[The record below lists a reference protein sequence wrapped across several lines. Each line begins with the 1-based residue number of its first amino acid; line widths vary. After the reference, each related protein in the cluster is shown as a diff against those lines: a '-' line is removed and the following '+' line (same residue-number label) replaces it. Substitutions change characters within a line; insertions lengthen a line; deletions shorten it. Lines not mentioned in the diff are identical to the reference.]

1 MSRAGMPISLYE
13 YHSKTKTIRMTN
25 YKLKLNQIREVLG
38 MPVKLEKATL
48 ADGTI
53 VEVEKLE
60 VGFPVS
66 IVAEDGSM
74 TPAPEG
80 EHTLEDGTKIK
91 VDANGVIAEIMAAD
105 KVAVAAEEEEVE
117 EVQEMELPE
126 GIKEIVSEIV
136 EEKIGEKVEETMKM
150 VMAAVEEIATEVAT
164 VKEEMGAMKEK
175 MQKFAKTPAGNPVPK
190 ATVEKVNEKIDSLDA
205 RLASINELKKSLK
218 K

>member
-1 MSRAGMPISLYE
+1 
-13 YHSKTKTIRMTN
+13 MTN

-38 MPVKLEKATL
+38 MPVKLERATL
-48 ADGTI
+48 ADGTTI

-66 IVAEDGSM
+66 IVAEDGTL

-80 EHTLEDGTKIK
+80 EHTLADGTKIK
-91 VDANGVIAEIMAAD
+91 VDANGVIAEIMPAAEA
-105 KVAVAAEEEEVE
+105 VAVAAEEEPVIE

-126 GIKEIVSEIV
+126 GVADMVSKII
-136 EEKIGEKVEETMKM
+136 EEKISEKVEDYTKM
-150 VMAAVEEIATEVAT
+150 VMAAVEEIATDVAS

-175 MQKFAKTPAGNPVPK
+175 MQKFAKSPAGNPVPK
-190 ATVEKVNEKIDSLDA
+190 ATIEKADKTIDSIDA

>member
-1 MSRAGMPISLYE
+1 
-13 YHSKTKTIRMTN
+13 MTN

-38 MPVKLEKATL
+38 MPVKLERATL
-48 ADGTI
+48 ADGTV

-80 EHTLEDGTKIK
+80 EHTLEDGTKIM
-91 VDANGVIAEIMAAD
+91 VDANGAIVEIMPAET
-105 KVAVAAEEEEVE
+105 VAVAAQEEEVE

-136 EEKIGEKVEETMKM
+136 EEKMKDKVEEAMKM
-150 VMAAVEEIATEVAT
+150 VYAAVEEIATEVAT

-175 MQKFAKTPAGNPVPK
+175 MQKFAKTPAGSPVPK
-190 ATVEKVNEKIDSLDA
+190 ATAEKVNEKLDSVEA
-205 RLASINELKKSLK
+205 RIATVNELKKSLNK
-218 K
+218 N

>member
-1 MSRAGMPISLYE
+1 
-13 YHSKTKTIRMTN
+13 MTN

-38 MPVKLEKATL
+38 MPVKLERATL
-48 ADGTI
+48 ADGTV

-91 VDANGVIAEIMAAD
+91 VDANGAIVEIMPAET
-105 KVAVAAEEEEVE
+105 VAVAAQEEEIE

-136 EEKIGEKVEETMKM
+136 EEKMKDKVEEAMKM
-150 VMAAVEEIATEVAT
+150 VYAAVEEIATEVAT

-190 ATVEKVNEKIDSLDA
+190 ATVEKVNEKLDSLEA
-205 RLASINELKKSLK
+205 RLATVNELKKSLNK
-218 K
+218 N

>member
-1 MSRAGMPISLYE
+1 
-13 YHSKTKTIRMTN
+13 MTN

-38 MPVKLEKATL
+38 MPVKLERATL

-60 VGFPVS
+60 IGFPVS

-80 EHTLEDGTKIK
+80 EHTLENGMKIK
-91 VDANGVIAEIMAAD
+91 VDANGVIAEIMPAAEA
-105 KVAVAAEEEEVE
+105 VAVAAEEEPVL

-126 GIKEIVSEIV
+126 GVAEIISQVV

-150 VMAAVEEIATEVAT
+150 VMAAVEEIATEVAS

-190 ATVEKVNEKIDSLDA
+190 ATVEKVNGSIDSFDA

>member
-1 MSRAGMPISLYE
+1 
-13 YHSKTKTIRMTN
+13 MTN

-38 MPVKLEKATL
+38 MPVKLERATL

-66 IVAEDGSM
+66 IVAEDGSL

-80 EHTLEDGTKIK
+80 EHTLEDGTKII
-91 VDANGVIAEIMAAD
+91 VDANGAIVEIMPAGEP
-105 KVAVAAEEEEVE
+105 VAVAAQEEEVE
-117 EVQEMELPE
+117 EVEEMELPE
-126 GIKEIVSEIV
+126 GVAEAISEII
-136 EEKIGEKVEETMKM
+136 EEKMKEKVEETMKM

-190 ATVEKVNEKIDSLDA
+190 ATAEKVNEKLDSFEA
-205 RLASINELKKSLK
+205 RLATVNELKKSLK

>member
-1 MSRAGMPISLYE
+1 
-13 YHSKTKTIRMTN
+13 MTN

-38 MPVKLEKATL
+38 MPVKLERATL
-48 ADGTI
+48 ADGTV

-91 VDANGVIAEIMAAD
+91 VDANGAIVEIMPAET
-105 KVAVAAEEEEVE
+105 VAVAAQEEEIEEVE
-117 EVQEMELPE
+117 EMQLPE

-136 EEKIGEKVEETMKM
+136 EEKIAEKVEETMKM
-150 VMAAVEEIATEVAT
+150 VYAAVEEIATEVAT

-175 MQKFAKTPAGNPVPK
+175 MQKFAKTPAGSPVPK
-190 ATVEKVNEKIDSLDA
+190 ATAEKVNEKLDSLEA
-205 RLASINELKKSLK
+205 RIATVNELKKSLNK
-218 K
+218 N

>member
-1 MSRAGMPISLYE
+1 
-13 YHSKTKTIRMTN
+13 MTN

-38 MPVKLEKATL
+38 MPVKLERATL
-48 ADGTI
+48 ADGTV

-66 IVAEDGSM
+66 IVAADGSL

-91 VDANGVIAEIMAAD
+91 VDANGAIVEIMPAET
-105 KVAVAAEEEEVE
+105 VAVAAQEEEIEEVE
-117 EVQEMELPE
+117 EMQLPE

-136 EEKIGEKVEETMKM
+136 EEKIADKIEETMKM
-150 VMAAVEEIATEVAT
+150 VYAAVEEIATEVAT

-190 ATVEKVNEKIDSLDA
+190 ATVEKANEKIDALDA

>member
-1 MSRAGMPISLYE
+1 
-13 YHSKTKTIRMTN
+13 MTN

-38 MPVKLEKATL
+38 MPVKLERATL
-48 ADGTI
+48 ADGTV

-91 VDANGVIAEIMAAD
+91 VDANGAIVEIMPAET
-105 KVAVAAEEEEVE
+105 VAVAAQEEEIEEVE
-117 EVQEMELPE
+117 EMQLPE
-126 GIKEIVSEIV
+126 GITEIVTEIV
-136 EEKIGEKVEETMKM
+136 EEKIADKIEETMKM
-150 VMAAVEEIATEVAT
+150 VYAAVEEIATEVAT

-190 ATVEKVNEKIDSLDA
+190 ATVEKANEKIDALDA

>member
-1 MSRAGMPISLYE
+1 
-13 YHSKTKTIRMTN
+13 MTN

-38 MPVKLEKATL
+38 MPVKLERATL
-48 ADGTI
+48 ADGTV

-80 EHTLEDGTKIK
+80 EHTLEDGTKIM
-91 VDANGVIAEIMAAD
+91 VDANGAIVEIMPAET
-105 KVAVAAEEEEVE
+105 VAVAAQEEEEVE

-136 EEKIGEKVEETMKM
+136 EEKIADKIEETMKM
-150 VMAAVEEIATEVAT
+150 VYAAVEEIATDVAT

-190 ATVEKVNEKIDSLDA
+190 ATVEKVNGKIDSLVA

>member
-1 MSRAGMPISLYE
+1 
-13 YHSKTKTIRMTN
+13 MTN

-38 MPVKLEKATL
+38 MPVKLERATL
-48 ADGTI
+48 ADGTV

-80 EHTLEDGTKIK
+80 EHTLEDGTKIM
-91 VDANGVIAEIMAAD
+91 VDANGAIVEIMPAET
-105 KVAVAAEEEEVE
+105 VAVAAQEEEIE

-136 EEKIGEKVEETMKM
+136 EEKMKDKVEEAMKM
-150 VMAAVEEIATEVAT
+150 VYAAVEEIATEVAT

-175 MQKFAKTPAGNPVPK
+175 MQKFAKTPAGSPVPK
-190 ATVEKVNEKIDSLDA
+190 ATAEKVNEKLDSVEA
-205 RLASINELKKSLK
+205 RIATVNELKKSLNK
-218 K
+218 N

>member
-1 MSRAGMPISLYE
+1 
-13 YHSKTKTIRMTN
+13 MTN

-38 MPVKLEKATL
+38 MPVKLERATL

-60 VGFPVS
+60 IGFPVS
-66 IVAEDGSM
+66 IVAEDGSL

-80 EHTLEDGTKIK
+80 EHTLDNGMKIK
-91 VDANGVIAEIMAAD
+91 VDANGVIAEIMPAEA
-105 KVAVAAEEEEVE
+105 VAVAAEEEEIE

-126 GIKEIVSEIV
+126 GVAEIVSKIV
-136 EEKIGEKVEETMKM
+136 EEKMKDKVEEAMKM
-150 VMAAVEEIATEVAT
+150 VFAAVEEIATEVAT

-190 ATVEKVNEKIDSLDA
+190 ATVEKVENNIDALDA

>member
-1 MSRAGMPISLYE
+1 
-13 YHSKTKTIRMTN
+13 MTN

-38 MPVKLEKATL
+38 MPVKLERATL
-48 ADGTI
+48 ADGTV

-80 EHTLEDGTKIK
+80 EHTLEDGTKIM
-91 VDANGVIAEIMAAD
+91 VDANGAIVEIMPAET
-105 KVAVAAEEEEVE
+105 VAVAAQEEEVE

-136 EEKIGEKVEETMKM
+136 EEKMKDKVEEAMNM
-150 VMAAVEEIATEVAT
+150 VYAAVEEIATEVAT

-190 ATVEKVNEKIDSLDA
+190 ATVEKANEKIDSLDA

>member
-1 MSRAGMPISLYE
+1 
-13 YHSKTKTIRMTN
+13 MTN

-38 MPVKLEKATL
+38 MPVKLERATL
-48 ADGTI
+48 ADGTV

-66 IVAEDGSM
+66 IVAEDGSL

-80 EHTLEDGTKIK
+80 EHTLEDGTKIM
-91 VDANGVIAEIMAAD
+91 VDANGAIVEIMPAET
-105 KVAVAAEEEEVE
+105 VAVAAQEEEIVE
-117 EVQEMELPE
+117 EEQMELPE
-126 GIKEIVSEIV
+126 GIADLISSVV

-150 VMAAVEEIATEVAT
+150 VMAAVEEVATEVAT

-190 ATVEKVNEKIDSLDA
+190 ATVDKANEKIDSLDA
-205 RLASINELKKSLK
+205 RLAQINELKKSLK

>member
-1 MSRAGMPISLYE
+1 
-13 YHSKTKTIRMTN
+13 MTN

-38 MPVKLEKATL
+38 MPVKLERATL
-48 ADGTI
+48 ADGTV

-91 VDANGVIAEIMAAD
+91 VDANGAIVEIMPAET
-105 KVAVAAEEEEVE
+105 VAVAAQEEEVE

-136 EEKIGEKVEETMKM
+136 EEKMKDKVEEAMKM
-150 VMAAVEEIATEVAT
+150 VYAAVEEIATEVAT

-175 MQKFAKTPAGNPVPK
+175 MQKFAKTPAGSPVPK
-190 ATVEKVNEKIDSLDA
+190 ATAEKVNEKLDSVEA
-205 RLASINELKKSLK
+205 RIATVNELKKSLNK
-218 K
+218 N

>member
-1 MSRAGMPISLYE
+1 
-13 YHSKTKTIRMTN
+13 MTN

-38 MPVKLEKATL
+38 MPVKLERATL
-48 ADGTI
+48 ADGTV

-80 EHTLEDGTKIK
+80 EHTLEDGTKIM
-91 VDANGVIAEIMAAD
+91 VDANGAIVEIMPAET
-105 KVAVAAEEEEVE
+105 VAVAAQEEEVE

-136 EEKIGEKVEETMKM
+136 EEKMKDKVEEAMKM
-150 VMAAVEEIATEVAT
+150 VYAAVEEIATEVAT

-175 MQKFAKTPAGNPVPK
+175 MQKFAKTPAGSPVPK
-190 ATVEKVNEKIDSLDA
+190 ATAEKVNEKLDSLEA
-205 RLASINELKKSLK
+205 RIATVNELKKSLNK
-218 K
+218 N

>member
-1 MSRAGMPISLYE
+1 
-13 YHSKTKTIRMTN
+13 MTN

-38 MPVKLEKATL
+38 MPVKLERATL
-48 ADGTI
+48 ADGTV

-80 EHTLEDGTKIK
+80 EHTLEDGPKIM
-91 VDANGVIAEIMAAD
+91 VDANGAIVEIMPAET
-105 KVAVAAEEEEVE
+105 VAVAALEEEVE

-136 EEKIGEKVEETMKM
+136 EEKMKDKVEEAMKM
-150 VMAAVEEIATEVAT
+150 VYAAVEEIATEVAT

-175 MQKFAKTPAGNPVPK
+175 MQKFAKTPAGSPVPK
-190 ATVEKVNEKIDSLDA
+190 ATAEKVNEKLDSLEA
-205 RLASINELKKSLK
+205 RIATVNELKKSLNK
-218 K
+218 N

>member
-1 MSRAGMPISLYE
+1 MSTTQNKNIS
-13 YHSKTKTIRMTN
+13 HMTN

-38 MPVKLEKATL
+38 MPVKLERATL

-60 VGFPVS
+60 IGFPVS

-80 EHTLEDGTKIK
+80 EHTLENGMKIK
-91 VDANGVIAEIMAAD
+91 VDANGVIAEIMPAAEP
-105 KVAVAAEEEEVE
+105 VAVAAEEEPVIE

-126 GIKEIVSEIV
+126 GVAEVISKVI
-136 EEKIGEKVEETMKM
+136 EEKMAEKVEETMKM
-150 VMAAVEEIATEVAT
+150 VMAAVEEIATDVAS

-175 MQKFAKTPAGNPVPK
+175 MQKFAKSPAGNPVPK
-190 ATVEKVNEKIDSLDA
+190 ATIEKADKTIDSIDA

>member
-1 MSRAGMPISLYE
+1 
-13 YHSKTKTIRMTN
+13 MTN

-38 MPVKLEKATL
+38 MPVKLERATL
-48 ADGTI
+48 ADGTTI

-66 IVAEDGSM
+66 IVAEDGSL

-80 EHTLEDGTKIK
+80 EHTLEDGTKIM
-91 VDANGVIAEIMAAD
+91 VDANGAITEIMPAGEP
-105 KVAVAAEEEEVE
+105 VAVAAQEEEIE

-126 GIKEIVSEIV
+126 GVAEAISEII
-136 EEKIGEKVEETMKM
+136 EEKMKEKVEETMKM
-150 VMAAVEEIATEVAT
+150 VMAAVEEIATEIAT

-190 ATVEKVNEKIDSLDA
+190 ATVEKADKSIDAIDA
-205 RLASINELKKSLK
+205 RIASINEIKKTLNK
-218 K
+218 N

>member
-1 MSRAGMPISLYE
+1 
-13 YHSKTKTIRMTN
+13 MTN

-38 MPVKLEKATL
+38 MPVKLERATL
-48 ADGTI
+48 ADGTV

-91 VDANGVIAEIMAAD
+91 VDANGAIVEIMPAET
-105 KVAVAAEEEEVE
+105 VAVAAQEEEVE

-136 EEKIGEKVEETMKM
+136 EEKMKDKVEEAMKM
-150 VMAAVEEIATEVAT
+150 VYAAVEEIATEVAT

-175 MQKFAKTPAGNPVPK
+175 MQKFAKTPAGSPVPK
-190 ATVEKVNEKIDSLDA
+190 ATAEKVNEKLDSLEA
-205 RLASINELKKSLK
+205 RIATVNELKKSLNK
-218 K
+218 N